1 MSSDDSETSG
11 NELPTYDIGL
21 GSRIG
26 ELVAELGEDKAVL
39 VTGRSYKTLGRY
51 ISGKEAP
58 FNVVAALAQ
67 AAGRSMTWMATGIED
82 QPDAPEGFKLIK
94 RLDIEASAGPGAL
107 VEVEDTFEVL
117 AFRED
122 WLRRRGINPL
132 TTHALTA
139 RGDSMEPTIRDGD
152 VLLVDKSIDHVR
164 DNAIYVVVF
173 AGRTLVKR
181 LQLMRDGSVIIKSDN
196 SAAFTDEV
204 VPAAEVPEINVAG
217 RVMWY
222 GRSI

>member
-1 MSSDDSETSG
+1 MNADIESSG
-11 NELPTYDIGL
+11 NDLPIYDLGL
-21 GSRIG
+21 ADRIA
-26 ELVAELGEDKAVL
+26 ELVHELGEDKSVQ
-39 VTGRSYKTLGRY
+39 VTGRSFKTLGRY
-51 ISGKEAP
+51 MAGKEAP
-58 FNVVAALAQ
+58 FPVVAALVKAT
-67 AAGRSMTWMATGIED
+67 GRSMAWMATGEGGH
-82 QPDAPEGFKLIK
+82 PGLPEGFKLIR
-94 RLDIEASAGPGAL
+94 RLDIEASAGPGAV
-107 VEVEDTFEVL
+107 VEAEDTFEVL

-164 DNAIYVVVF
+164 DNAIYVVVY

-181 LQLMRDGSVIIKSDN
+181 LQLMRDGSVIIRSDN
-196 SAAFTDEV
+196 ASAFKDEL
-204 VPAAEVPEINVAG
+204 VPVAEVPDIKVAG

>member
-1 MSSDDSETSG
+1 MNDDEDASG
-11 NELPTYDIGL
+11 NELPSFDIGL
-21 GSRIG
+21 GNRIA
-26 ELVAELGEDKAVL
+26 ELVAELGEDKAVH

-58 FNVVAALAQ
+58 FAVVAALVQ
-67 AAGRSMTWMATGIED
+67 ATGRSMAWMVTGKKDNSET
-82 QPDAPEGFKLIK
+82 PDGFKLIK

-117 AFRED
+117 AFREE

-152 VLLVDKSIDHVR
+152 LLLVDKSIDHVR

-181 LQLMRDGSVIIKSDN
+181 LQLMRNGSVMIKSDN

-204 VPAAEVPEINVAG
+204 VPAAEVPEIKVAG